1 MLRVPAQNI
10 TIIDLTDR
18 PLRDHFETAT
28 FAENDA
34 YLRPVDNID
43 KHVRQLGCQSIVIE
57 RHYIDRDYMEEHG
70 VFYSRSLAEPPNY
83 CERLHFFRTP
93 AIETQQRLRAIAAQT
108 GKPRHARL
116 RTVFGREAYLGFVVK
131 KPLPGAPVGRT
142 VLPPPHN
149 DDREFSFVRLPATV
163 HIVGV
168 PLPVSGLP
176 FQQQDMGV
184 SACASTAVWTSL
196 QNMRGFETLRSVT
209 PTHVTQFGAASGLP
223 SGRAMPS
230 EGLTLGQMCE
240 AIHAVELA
248 PNVLT
253 AANATSIAKQLFTIG
268 RSGFAPV
275 LLLDCL
281 EHRRTHHHAV
291 TMAGYRLRPV
301 STADAR
307 GDMSVTV
314 SEIALSLTDVY
325 VHDDRIGP
333 YVKATISTEQD
344 YLVLEEH
351 PLAGAGCELR
361 WRLRNVIVPLHQKIR
376 LSFGALD
383 TIVARII
390 DLTRDAALKA
400 HVPEVFM
407 ESWITPGI
415 AYAEQLLETENAAAV
430 EELLLHVVLPRYV
443 GVIQVGVPECGSFDV
458 LADTTST
465 IRNPVFVRVVVMPS
479 ATSPAEEIARSLASA
494 LNCDVLRL

>member
-1 MLRVPAQNI
+1 MLRVPPQNI
-10 TIIDLTDR
+10 TIVDLTER
-18 PLRDHFETAT
+18 PLRDYFESAT

-43 KHVRQLGCQSIVIE
+43 RHIRQLGCHAIVIE

-83 CERLHFFRTP
+83 CERLHFFRTS
-93 AIETQQRLRAIAAQT
+93 AAETQRRLRDIAAQT
-108 GKPRHARL
+108 GKRRHAQL
-116 RTVFGREAYLGFVVK
+116 RTAFGREAYLGFLVK

-142 VLPPPHN
+142 VLPPPH
-149 DDREFSFVRLPATV
+149 DDNGGFSFVRLPATA
-163 HIVGV
+163 HIAGV

-230 EGLTLGQMCE
+230 EGLTLGQMCQ

-253 AANATSIAKQLFTIG
+253 GANATSIAKQLFTIG

-275 LLLDCL
+275 LLLECL
-281 EHRRTHHHAV
+281 EHQRSHHHAV

-301 STADAR
+301 SPTDAR
-307 GDMSVTV
+307 GDQFVKV
-314 SEIALSLTDVY
+314 SEVALTLSEVF

-333 YVKATISTEQD
+333 YVAATLSTENH
-344 YLVLEEH
+344 YLVLEER

-390 DLTRDAALKA
+390 DLARDAALKA
-400 HVPEVFM
+400 NVAEVFT
-407 ESWITPGI
+407 ESWIMPGT
-415 AYAEQLLETENAAAV
+415 AYAELLLETENAAAV
-430 EELLLHVVLPRYV
+430 EELLMNVALPRYV
-443 GVIQVGVPECGSFDV
+443 GVIQVGVPECGSLAV

-479 ATSPAEEIARSLASA
+479 ATTPTEEIARALAA
-494 LNCDVLRL
+494 TLNCEVLRL